1 MEYEGFV
8 GPSNTLRSAVHDVE
22 RTVNFYLE
30 SAAPGRGA
38 SNYRL
43 APTPGMTVFVNLG
56 TGPVRDVFYQD
67 GRGFAVAGATFY
79 EFFAS
84 QTFVARGAVTVDG
97 NPAVIAS
104 NGTIGNQLIIWSGGN
119 GYIYD
124 LVANTLTQIAD
135 PDFITPASMGAF
147 LDTYFV
153 SLARGTRKFQYSK
166 LADGTDWNSLD
177 VNEVSQ
183 SADDLQSLLV
193 TNRDV
198 WLFGSKT
205 TAVWADVGDV
215 NNPFQ
220 PIPGAFIQ
228 HGVWAPYSPRAVN
241 GVPFWL
247 GSSEQGTGV
256 VYRAQ
261 GYVPQRV
268 STHAVEYRISKHR
281 TDDAVGFQYQREGHA
296 FYVLYFPDGDVHW
309 CYDLTT
315 DAWHEWALWD
325 DVYGRWLP
333 HLSRCQT
340 FGFGRNL
347 VGDRQSGAIYEL
359 RLDIGYEEVV

>member
-1 MEYEGFV
+1 MDYPGFV
-8 GPSNTLRSAVHDVE
+8 GPSNTLRSVVHDAE
-22 RTVNFYLE
+22 RTVNFFLE
-30 SAAPGRGA
+30 GSAPGRGA

-43 APTPGMTVFVNLG
+43 APTPGLKVFCNLG
-56 TGPVRDVFYQD
+56 TGPVRDIFFQD

-84 QTFVARGAVTVDG
+84 QTFVSRGSVAVDG

-104 NGTIGNQLIIWSGGN
+104 NGTIGNQLIIWSGGL
-119 GYIYD
+119 GYTFN
-124 LVANTLTQIAD
+124 LLTNTFAAIAD

-153 SLARGTRKFQYSK
+153 SLARGTRRFQFSK

-183 SADDLQSLLV
+183 SSDDLQSLLV
-193 TNRDV
+193 TNRDI

-205 TAVWADVGDV
+205 TAVWADVGDI

-228 HGVWAPYSPRAVN
+228 HGIRAPFSVRAVN

-247 GSSEQGTGV
+247 GASEQGDGV

-268 STHAVEYRISKHR
+268 
-281 TDDAVGFQYQREGHA
+281 
-296 FYVLYFPDGDVHW
+296 
-309 CYDLTT
+309 
-315 DAWHEWALWD
+315 
-325 DVYGRWLP
+325 
-333 HLSRCQT
+333 
-340 FGFGRNL
+340 
-347 VGDRQSGAIYEL
+347 
-359 RLDIGYEEVV
+359 